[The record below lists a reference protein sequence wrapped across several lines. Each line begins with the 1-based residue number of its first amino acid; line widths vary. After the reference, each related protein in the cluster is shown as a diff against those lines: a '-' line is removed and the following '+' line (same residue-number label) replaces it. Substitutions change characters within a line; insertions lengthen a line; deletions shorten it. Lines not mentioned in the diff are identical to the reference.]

1 MTATIAP
8 VTPIRPQA
16 SPDLRCPAA
25 VLAASAH
32 RSGVTAK
39 GLRRLFARC
48 DEIGLSLSPE
58 AEEATLSWLAEI
70 TAASA

>member
-1 MTATIAP
+1 MATIAP
-8 VTPIRPQA
+8 PTDITPQA
-16 SPDLRCPAA
+16 TPDFRYPAR
-25 VLAASAH
+25 VLASSAH

-39 GLRRLFARC
+39 GIRRLFARC

-70 TAASA
+70 RAQAS